1 MSTLL
6 NKTGY
11 KKIVECTNDRL
22 LGTGVPL
29 NKVDCLDQSKWTG
42 QGILV
47 EILEEIRFES
57 RPAMNTLPPLGF
69 DGIHPYFNNA
79 TPFKDI
85 TQPVTQQMHFS
96 PAIWNTPCH
105 VFTSQTCPTHVG
117 YVPNTTTLPQH
128 HTTMVMLTSTPNHP
142 ETADNAIQP
151 VDSKN
156 PTILPCRLM
165 KNTLTL
171 ILCVCMQHI
180 QNQYLR
186 MKLRWLNQ
194 SQPKKLQVSTLTV
207 RSNLTLTGVMLNC
220 NE

>member
-1 MSTLL
+1 MGRRCKKHLLPWNQAKFQQNTDLMSTLL

-22 LGTGVPL
+22 WGTGVPL
-29 NKVDCLDQSKWTG
+29 NKVDCLDQSKWIG
-42 QGILV
+42 QGILG
-47 EILEEIRFES
+47 EILEEICFES

-79 TPFKDI
+79 TPFKGI

-96 PAIWNTPCH
+96 PAIWNTPCQ

-117 YVPNTTTLPQH
+117 YVPNMTTLPQH
-128 HTTMVMLTSTPNHP
+128 HSTMVALTSTPNLP

-156 PTILPCRLM
+156 PG
-165 KNTLTL
+165 NTAIPSNEEHTNTNSV
-171 ILCVCMQHI
+171 CVYATHTEPVP
-180 QNQYLR
+180 QNEVE
-186 MKLRWLNQ
+186 MTE
-194 SQPKKLQVSTLTV
+194 PIPT
-207 RSNLTLTGVMLNC
+207 
-220 NE
+220 